1 MTYQIVMMVLVPLQF
16 YTGLVLWDLQRFA
29 GTVELFGG
37 ARVVD
42 TIHVVLCIVFIIFI
56 LVHVYLTTLG
66 RTASE
71 HVRAMFTGYEEV
83 EDAPEAASGQ
93 ASTRPVEPR

>member
-1 MTYQIVMMVLVPLQF
+1 MP
-16 YTGLVLWDLQRFA
+16 A
-29 GTVELFGG
+29 SAVELFGG

-42 TIHVVLCIVFIIFI
+42 TIHVGLCIVFIIFI

-66 RTASE
+66 RTASA
-71 HVRAMFTGYEEV
+71 HVKAMFTGYEEA
-83 EDAPEAASGQ
+83 EDAPDATAGG